1 MFLQQ
6 KLERFKSAVKLKQLE
21 MYPGVIIFVDKKSVV
36 RVTEKEIG
44 NLGGN
49 STKDY

>member
-1 MFLQQ
+1 MN
-6 KLERFKSAVKLKQLE
+6 AVKLKQLE
-21 MYPGVIIFVDKKSVV
+21 IHPDNSGVIIFVDKKSVV
-36 RVTEKEIG
+36 RVTEQELR